1 MPIENV
7 LTLRNITKSF
17 FGAEVL
23 HGIDLAVHRGEVLG
37 LVGENGAGKSTLMNV
52 LGGVVF
58 RDGGSIELKG
68 SPFEPASPRDALR
81 AGIAF
86 IHQELSLFPN
96 LSVAENIFID
106 ELPTGP
112 LWSVQYAQ
120 MRAKAQEYIDAFGV
134 KTTPGTKIGSL
145 PMGVRQTVEITKAVI
160 KNAEIIIFDEPTT
173 SLSQKEKESLFRLI
187 ERLHKEYGITIIY
200 ISHILEDV
208 FALCDRI
215 AVLRDGFLVGVDE
228 TKRLDQPTVIRM
240 MVGRDLSQVYPKVE
254 KTVGQVVFEARE
266 VVQGRAVRGVSLE
279 LRAGEVVGLFGLM
292 GAGRTE
298 LVRCLFGVDR
308 MESGEVT
315 FQGKKLR
322 SITPEACIRNGM
334 AFVTEDRRQEG
345 LFMPKPVKD
354 NLVAVGLHRM
364 KRLLGMVSRPQES
377 AEAARAVAE
386 LSIRVQD
393 PERQQA
399 KSLSGGNQ
407 QKVVLGKWIT
417 QEPTLFLLDEP
428 TRGVDVGAKH
438 EIYEIMNRMAKKG
451 ATVLFVSSEM
461 EELMGVCDRILVM
474 HRGEIVGTLSRGEYH
489 QERIMKLALGGRGS

>member
-1 MPIENV
+1 MPTDNV

-23 HGIDLAVHRGEVLG
+23 HGIDLAVRRGEVLG

-52 LGGVVF
+52 LGGVVS
-58 RDGGSIELKG
+58 REGGSIELKG
-68 SPFEPASPRDALR
+68 GPFEPASPRDALQ

-120 MRAKAQEYIDAFGV
+120 MRAKAEEYIVAFGV
-134 KTTPGTKIGSL
+134 EATPTAKIGSL

-228 TKRLDQPTVIRM
+228 TARLDKPTVIRM

-254 KTVGQVVFEARE
+254 KTIGEVVYEARN
-266 VVQGRAVRGVSLE
+266 VVQGRAVRGVSIA
-279 LRAGEVVGLFGLM
+279 LRRGEIVGLFGLM

-298 LVRCLFGVDR
+298 LVRCLFGADR

-315 FQGKKLR
+315 FRGERLR
-322 SITPEACIRNGM
+322 SITPEACIGKGI

-354 NLVAVGLHRM
+354 NLVAVGLRRM
-364 KRLLGMVSRPQES
+364 TRLLGMVSRPRES
-377 AEAARAVAE
+377 AEAARAIAD

-407 QKVVLGKWIT
+407 QKVVLGKWIS
-417 QEPTLFLLDEP
+417 QEPSLFLLDEP

-474 HRGEIVGTLSRGEYH
+474 HRGEVVGTLSRGEYH

>member
-1 MPIENV
+1 MPADNV

-17 FGAEVL
+17 FGAQVL
-23 HGIDLAVHRGEVLG
+23 HGIDLAVRRGEVLG

-52 LGGVVF
+52 LGGVVS

-68 SPFEPASPRDALR
+68 SPFEPSSPRDALK

-96 LSVAENIFID
+96 LTVAENIFID

-112 LWSVQYAQ
+112 LWSVQYER

-134 KTTPGTKIGSL
+134 QATPVMKIGSL
-145 PMGVRQTVEITKAVI
+145 PMGVRQTVEITKALI

-173 SLSQKEKESLFRLI
+173 SLSQKEKESLFKLI
-187 ERLHKEYGITIIY
+187 ERLHHEYSITIIY

-228 TKRLDQPTVIRM
+228 TALLDKSTVIRM

-254 KTVGQVVFEARE
+254 KTIGQVVYQARN

-279 LRAGEVVGLFGLM
+279 LRTGEIVGLFGLM

-298 LVRCLFGVDR
+298 LMRCLFGVDR
-308 MESGEVT
+308 MESGEIT
-315 FQGKKLR
+315 FRGRKLR
-322 SITPEACIRNGM
+322 SITPEACIRQGM

-354 NLVAVGLHRM
+354 NLVAVGLRHM
-364 KRLLGMVSRPQES
+364 TGLLGMVSRPQES
-377 AEAARAVAE
+377 AEAARAIGN
-386 LSIRVQD
+386 LGIRVQD
-393 PERQQA
+393 PERQQV

-407 QKVVLGKWIT
+407 QKVVLGKWIS
-417 QEPTLFLLDEP
+417 QQPTMFILDEP

-438 EIYEIMNRMAKKG
+438 EIYETINGMARKG

-474 HRGEIVGTLSRGEYH
+474 HRGQIVGALGRSEYH
-489 QERIMKLALGGRGS
+489 QERIMNLALGGRGS